1 MGNWFSDH
9 VDFYHYTS
17 ESGIDAIMD
26 SGYIKESQTGGP
38 DAFFGS
44 GVYGTSLPPSVGK
57 REIANNN
64 WKEGWRS
71 REHAGRVDYVIKLH
85 IPSTSLKEFKTPT
98 RQVYLHPGRIH
109 LDDYSWEIL
118 EV

>member
-17 ESGIDAIMD
+17 ESGIDAMMD

-44 GVYGTSLPPSVGK
+44 GRRTLLTLCGISAKMETFKCRMDLY
-57 REIANNN
+57 
-64 WKEGWRS
+64 
-71 REHAGRVDYVIKLH
+71 DY
-85 IPSTSLKEFKTPT
+85 
-98 RQVYLHPGRIH
+98 
-109 LDDYSWEIL
+109 
-118 EV
+118 